1 MTGKQ
6 GSIPA
11 SPARHGQGTWFSG
24 SPLAQRKGSNASTP
38 RPRREQSASLEAAQT
53 EAYFSDLLSYRWASV
68 HAAHADSMQ
77 TKTWGHVH
85 GDRSLFI
92 TIFVMGLVTV
102 AMIFISMTTWKQNAL
117 VS

>member
-1 MTGKQ
+1 MSAFVTGKQ

-53 EAYFSDLLSYRWASV
+53 EAYFSDLLSYRCRSF
-68 HAAHADSMQ
+68 HAVHADSMQ
-77 TKTWGHVH
+77 TNIGRHATVMMSSP
-85 GDRSLFI
+85 SL
-92 TIFVMGLVTV
+92 
-102 AMIFISMTTWKQNAL
+102 S
-117 VS
+117 SS

>member
-1 MTGKQ
+1 MSAFVTGKQ

-53 EAYFSDLLSYRWASV
+53 EAYFSDLLSYRWGGL
-68 HAAHADSMQ
+68 HAVQISSRPRQACNHD
-77 TKTWGHVH
+77 HVL
-85 GDRSLFI
+85 SI
-92 TIFVMGLVTV
+92 TTAVV
-102 AMIFISMTTWKQNAL
+102 AL
-117 VS
+117 